1 MSLTLLKKLQ
11 VEVEIWED
19 EVPCCRDSW
28 FGRLELGVSTER
40 SELVAFLQG

>member
-1 MSLTLLKKLQ
+1 MRKLQ

-28 FGRLELGVSTER
+28 FGRLGLGC
-40 SELVAFLQG
+40 LQRDQSLLPSCKVKIG